1 MALVK
6 RRGRRRALMRKRR
19 GRQWALM
26 MMRKQRDLMV
36 VMKIN
41 KWRDAAQIKRERC
54 TAKEDLPVELCNL
67 PVEAVRRGFPSPCY
81 P

>member
-1 MALVK
+1 MRRPTMALMVK
-6 RRGRRRALMRKRR
+6 RRGRRRALMR
-19 GRQWALM
+19 
-26 MMRKQRDLMV
+26 RKQQDLMV
-36 VMKIN
+36 VMMIN